1 MIKQH
6 SFKGNIQQKEKELI
20 GFIGN
25 LDKRDFKNK
34 SIKLYINKRFISERK
49 IIIED
54 NDNLSSIKDNL
65 IYSLNDYT
73 IILKFIGNYL
83 DSIKIVF
90 KEGLKWKTIKKNI
103 C

>member
-90 KEGLKWKTIKKNI
+90 KEVLK
-103 C
+103 

>member
-34 SIKLYINKRFISERK
+34 SIKLYINKRFISEKK

-90 KEGLKWKTIKKNI
+90 KEVLK
-103 C
+103 